1 MRDSGRD
8 RGRGAEEKMGGSE
21 EERMIDAATRHHI
34 IIIIGHCR
42 SRWWWV
48 VDSLP
53 HNVSFLYSY
62 SPVLLLSVQTSKN
75 FSDL

>member
-1 MRDSGRD
+1 
-8 RGRGAEEKMGGSE
+8 MGGSEEE

-48 VDSLP
+48 ASVACLIMYLFCIHILLYCCLFKHLRTSQIFDSLG
-53 HNVSFLYSY
+53 
-62 SPVLLLSVQTSKN
+62 
-75 FSDL
+75 

>member
-1 MRDSGRD
+1 
-8 RGRGAEEKMGGSE
+8 MGGSE
-21 EERMIDAATRHHI
+21 EKEERMIDAATRHYI

-42 SRWWWV
+42 SRWRWV
-48 VDSLP
+48 ASVAGLIT

-62 SPVLLLSVQTSKN
+62 SAVLLSVQTSKN

>member
-1 MRDSGRD
+1 MGGGRG

-42 SRWWWV
+42 SRWWV

>member
-1 MRDSGRD
+1 
-8 RGRGAEEKMGGSE
+8 MGGSEEE

-34 IIIIGHCR
+34 IITGHCR
-42 SRWWWV
+42 SRWRWV
-48 VDSLP
+48 ASVAGLIT

-62 SPVLLLSVQTSKN
+62 SAVLLSVQTSKN